1 MELKQLQENKPV
13 VLEYKTQD
21 ALAVAY
27 AAYRINNG
35 YIKDTARFSEP
46 TNNTIFSNKDMVKFQ
61 FRPEFRP
68 DDFRPFATTDED
80 YESVENAVKHFKR
93 YAFGIIGD
101 TLTDFQKDI
110 IEQVNLDRVEFS
122 KLGLVAYVPELVA
135 RETKDNTLKKTIR
148 TEYRDS
154 VYIGDIGEPV
164 EGVCK
169 ILDSY
174 YSTHYERFAYTAD
187 YMGNLVSFWNKYEI
201 PVGERRKFKAKVKK
215 HSKNKL
221 FSVNQT
227 DLNYVRLYKVQ
238 S

>member
-1 MELKQLQENKPV
+1 MSQQTIQFSV
-13 VLEYKTQD
+13 TKTWSKVRLDPEFQ
-21 ALAVAY
+21 
-27 AAYRINNG
+27 R
-35 YIKDTARFSEP
+35 RFSL
-46 TNNTIFSNKDMVKFQ
+46 
-61 FRPEFRP
+61 
-68 DDFRPFATTDED
+68 PFATTDED
-80 YESVENAVKHFKR
+80 YESLKMQSKHFKR